1 MARDALTVLSRIRE
15 AAVTETGR
23 ELAAALTAADAERC
37 RLEAYRQHVLREQV
51 DAVGENIAV
60 FAAWLPAV
68 RKRTDQMLSDLQRMD
83 DLVLRLQGV
92 LLLHRTEAE
101 AVTKAIQR
109 RKHETDLAKARLD
122 QAIMDEVGC
131 RQKRA

>member
-1 MARDALTVLSRIRE
+1 MARDPLTVLSRIRE
-15 AAVTETGR
+15 AAVIETSR
-23 ELAAALTAADAERC
+23 ELAAALTAANAERY

-51 DAVGENIAV
+51 DAIGEDIAV

-68 RKRTDQMLSDLQRMD
+68 RKRTDQMLSDLRRED
-83 DLVLRLQGV
+83 NLVLRLQG
-92 LLLHRTEAE
+92 LLLFRRTEAE

-131 RQKRA
+131 RRKRA